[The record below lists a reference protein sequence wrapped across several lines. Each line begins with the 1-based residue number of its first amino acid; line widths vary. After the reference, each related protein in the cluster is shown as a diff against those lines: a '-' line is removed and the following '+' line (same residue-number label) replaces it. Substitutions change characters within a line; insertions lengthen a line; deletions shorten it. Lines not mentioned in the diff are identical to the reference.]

1 MIQFQCSCG
10 KVLKVRPEHETR
22 KLQCPACQALIRI
35 RRTGPGQSSSTDDAS
50 GTTREKR
57 RSTARAGAASPATQK
72 RQQQAVSV
80 PDDEIEEIEDFDDLE
95 MIEDDFDE
103 LDDFA
108 FADEMESDEVE
119 PIDDFESF
127 GAAGMPTKKRRK
139 KKAPDEEEVKKAR
152 IAEHNKASA
161 GIPPKLL
168 YAMFGFAGIVL
179 IGVVGLVFSSIKS
192 SSEAYARSQAV
203 PETFSPWTHEKGILS
218 SDYPD
223 GFEVS
228 GGVGAGGA
236 APWAKFENKDQG
248 VVIMVRASMSGSAI
262 SDIAKAQDAG
272 FAAGDLVDP
281 DQMAIDQVKEV
292 HQFQREKMNAEYDT
306 YEELGDRILD
316 CKLGKGCVSEFRGSK
331 VFLKSQGFRATLL
344 GSQFQY
350 NVICKC
356 PADRIEEYKPVFEHV
371 IKSVR
376 G

>member
-10 KVLKVRPEHETR
+10 KVLKVRPEFETR

-35 RRTGPGQSSSTDDAS
+35 RRGGSQATPVDDATRGS
-50 GTTREKR
+50 GAR
-57 RSTARAGAASPATQK
+57 RRKKANAGADAARQE
-72 RQQQAVSV
+72 RQQQAVSI
-80 PDDEIEEIEDFDDLE
+80 PENDIEEIEDIDDIEL
-95 MIEDDFDE
+95 IEDDFDE

-108 FADEMESDEVE
+108 FADEIEAEPEDE
-119 PIDDFESF
+119 FEAF
-127 GAAGMPTKKRRK
+127 ATPGLPTKKRRK
-139 KKAPDEEEVKKAR
+139 KKAPDEEEVKKAK
-152 IAEHNKASA
+152 IAEFNKASA
-161 GIPPKLL
+161 SLPPKLM

-179 IGVVGLVFSSIKS
+179 IAVVGLVFSSIKS

-203 PETFSPWTHEKGILS
+203 PETFSPWTHDKGILS

-228 GGVGAGGA
+228 GGVGAGGT

-262 SDIAKAQDAG
+262 ATIARAEGGG
-272 FAAGDLVDP
+272 FGGNDLADP
-281 DQMAIDQVKEV
+281 EQMEIEQVKEV
-292 HQFQREKMNAEYDT
+292 HQFQREKMEAEYDT

-316 CKLGKGCVSEFRGSK
+316 CDLGKGCMSEFRGSK

-356 PADRIEEYKPVFEHV
+356 PAERIDEYKPVFEHV

>member
-1 MIQFQCSCG
+1 MIQFQCCCG
-10 KVLKVRPEHETR
+10 KVLKVRPEFENR
-22 KLQCPACQALIRI
+22 KLQCPACQSLIRI
-35 RRTGPGQSSSTDDAS
+35 RRTGSRATPGDEPARAS
-50 GTTREKR
+50 REKHR
-57 RSTARAGAASPATQK
+57 KKATAGAGSTSRQD
-72 RQQQAVSV
+72 RQQQAVSI
-80 PDDEIEEIEDFDDLE
+80 PDDDIEEIEDIEDIEL
-95 MIEDDFDE
+95 IEDDFDE

-108 FADEMESDEVE
+108 FADEMEAE
-119 PIDDFESF
+119 PEDDFEAF
-127 GAAGMPTKKRRK
+127 ATPGLPTKKRRK
-139 KKAPDEEEVKKAR
+139 KKAPDEEEVKKAK
-152 IAEHNKASA
+152 IAEFNKASA
-161 GIPPKLL
+161 SLSPKLM

-179 IGVVGLVFSSIKS
+179 IAVVGLVFSSIKS

-203 PETFSPWTHEKGILS
+203 PETFSPWTHQKGVLS

-228 GGVGAGGA
+228 GGVGAGGT

-248 VVIMVRASMSGSAI
+248 VVIMVRASLSGSAI
-262 SDIAKAQDAG
+262 ATIARAEGGG
-272 FAAGDLVDP
+272 FGGNDLADP
-281 DQMAIDQVKEV
+281 EQMAIDQVKEV
-292 HQFQREKMNAEYDT
+292 HQFQREKMEAEYDT

-316 CKLGKGCVSEFRGSK
+316 CDLGKGCVSEFRGSK

-356 PADRIEEYKPVFEHV
+356 PAERIDEYKPVFEHV